1 MDEFDTDIFTFRQ
14 GSSSIVDDVVIKKG
28 FRDDALLDGLTDDD
42 VSDVAPYIFGFAH
55 ITFH

>member
-28 FRDDALLDGLTDDD
+28 FRDDALLDGLTDEEIYK
-42 VSDVAPYIFGFAH
+42 VYPYILGYQH
-55 ITFH
+55 LPYD